1 MEQFLEGQFAEKKT
15 YAEATKE
22 AFMQETD
29 DGAGDVDIAGQSET
43 KTNDDTQSRK
53 DVKEPMEVDCL
64 TDDAWEITAS
74 TELKCKMAGPWQT
87 SVILKLMGKQLGYRA
102 LQTRLAGI
110 WRRTSNMNL
119 IDVGYGFLS

>member
-1 MEQFLEGQFAEKKT
+1 MENFFFYRGHGPPKPLRGSA
-15 YAEATKE
+15 
-22 AFMQETD
+22 
-29 DGAGDVDIAGQSET
+29 DVDIVGQSET

-53 DVKEPMEVDCL
+53 DVEEPMEVDCL

-74 TELKCKMAGPWQT
+74 TELKCKMVGPWQT

>member
-1 MEQFLEGQFAEKKT
+1 MDFFFFFQGPRPPKPIRGSA
-15 YAEATKE
+15 
-22 AFMQETD
+22 
-29 DGAGDVDIAGQSET
+29 DVDVAGLSET
-43 KTNDDTQSRK
+43 KTDDDTQSRK

-64 TDDAWEITAS
+64 TDDAWEITMS

-87 SVILKLMGKQLGYRA
+87 SVILKLMGKQLRYRA

-119 IDVGYGFLS
+119 IDIGYGFLS